1 MPAVLFLA
9 GQQQS
14 RSRPEAKPLRFAK
27 PQRFLKRLA
36 MSYPEFT
43 AILTESNAKP
53 AELTMADLSGG
64 RSRIF
69 N

>member
-1 MPAVLFLA
+1 
-9 GQQQS
+9 
-14 RSRPEAKPLRFAK
+14 
-27 PQRFLKRLA
+27 

-53 AELTMADLSGG
+53 AELTMAGLSGG